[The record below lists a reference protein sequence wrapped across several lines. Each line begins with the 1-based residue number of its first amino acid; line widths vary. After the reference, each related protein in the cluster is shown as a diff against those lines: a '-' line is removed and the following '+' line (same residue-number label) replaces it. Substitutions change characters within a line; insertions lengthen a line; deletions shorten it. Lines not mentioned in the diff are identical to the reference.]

1 MINYKVMIHTSNNIM
16 NFIRL
21 WRRREGWSEVTGK
34 GREGR
39 GGIPVGIVKHR
50 STWLREYR
58 YFEFSLKAH
67 TLNQPNLKKL
77 K

>member
-34 GREGR
+34 GLES
-39 GGIPVGIVKHR
+39 V
-50 STWLREYR
+50 
-58 YFEFSLKAH
+58 A
-67 TLNQPNLKKL
+67 LKKDRSPTGQRR
-77 K
+77 